1 MTHSW
6 TATRRPTGAF
16 TLIELLVV
24 IAIIAILIGLL
35 LPAVQKVREAA
46 ARIQCA
52 NNLKQMGLGIHT
64 YHDSYKKFPPAALGG
79 DGEVSWA
86 VLILPFIEQDNLYRQ
101 WNLTLRYTYYRHPAS
116 VVGAQ
121 VSIYYCPSRRSPPQ
135 LSVSG
140 DTLSPWGGSPG
151 ALGDYAGNG
160 GNTTAAWDDPRFGGG
175 VLLYADTTFGP
186 NNTVAEWRS
195 LTAFRDV
202 TDGLSNTLLIGEKHV
217 LITGFGQQE
226 LGDNSIYNGDDIHTI
241 IRVAGRQTPGPIDR
255 PFAASPTDSYRPDE
269 RFGSYHIGGCQ
280 FVLCDGSVRMIQNS
294 VDIETLTRLALRND
308 GLSVGDF

>member
-1 MTHSW
+1 MIHFP
-6 TATRRPTGAF
+6 ATRGRTSGF

-24 IAIIAILIGLL
+24 IAIIAILIALL
-35 LPAVQKVREAA
+35 LPAVQKVRESA

-52 NNLKQMGLGIHT
+52 NNLKQIGLAVHN
-64 YHDSYKKFPPAALGG
+64 YHDTSKSLPPAALGG

-86 VLILPFIEQDNLYRQ
+86 VLILPFIEQDPLYRQ
-101 WNLTLRYTYYRHPAS
+101 WNLNLRYTYYRHPAG

-121 VSIYYCPSRRSPPQ
+121 ISIYYCPSRRSPPQ

-140 DTLSPWGGSPG
+140 DTLPPWGGSPG

-160 GNTTAAWDDPRFGGG
+160 GNTTAVWDDPRSGPG

-186 NNTVAEWRS
+186 NNTVASWRS
-195 LTAFRDV
+195 MIAFKDV

-217 LITGFGQQE
+217 LINAFGQQAA
-226 LGDNSIYNGDDIHTI
+226 GDNSIYNGDDIRTI
-241 IRVAGRQTPGPIDR
+241 VRVAGRQTPGPIDR

-280 FVLCDGSVRMIQNS
+280 FALCDGSVRLLQNTI
-294 VDIETLTRLALRND
+294 DIETLTRLAMRND
-308 GLSVGDF
+308 GLPVGDF

>member
-1 MTHSW
+1 MILSRS
-6 TATRRPTGAF
+6 ASRRQDGAF

-24 IAIIAILIGLL
+24 IAIIGILIGLL

-46 ARIQCA
+46 ARMQCA
-52 NNLKQMGLGIHT
+52 NNLKQLGLAIHN
-64 YHDSYKKFPPAALGG
+64 YHGDYQSFPPAALGG

-86 VLILPFIEQDNLYRQ
+86 VLILPYIEQDPLYHQ
-101 WNLTLRYTYYRHPAS
+101 WNLNLRYTYYRHPAS

-121 VSIYYCPSRRSPPQ
+121 VKIFYCPSRRSPPQ

-140 DTLSPWGGSPG
+140 DTLAPWGGSPG
-151 ALGDYAGNG
+151 ASGDYAANG
-160 GNTTAAWDDPRFGGG
+160 GNTTAVWEDPRNGNG

-186 NNTVAEWRS
+186 NNTVASWRS

-217 LITGFGQQE
+217 QNTMFGQQAA
-226 LGDNSIYNGDDIHTI
+226 GDNSIYNGDDIHTI
-241 IRVAGRQTPGPIDR
+241 VRVAGRQTPGPIDR

-269 RFGSYHIGGCQ
+269 RFGSYHVGGCQ
-280 FVLCDGSVRMIQNS
+280 FVLCDGSVRMIS
-294 VDIETLTRLALRND
+294 TTVDIETLTRLAVRND
-308 GLSVGDF
+308 GLPVGDY